1 VANQEHLQ
9 ILRQGVH
16 HWNKWRQ
23 AHREILPDLR
33 NTNLNEKNLSGAN
46 FRRVNFEQ
54 ANLVGA
60 VLSMADLSYTNLS
73 LANLSRANLKKTHLG
88 GAILKGTILN
98 GTKFQRAC
106 MQSTTF
112 INVNLSVAEGL
123 DQVYHLGPSM
133 LDFGTIYLSKGAI
146 EEAFLH
152 GVGIPDIFIDYIRSQ
167 GKAPF
172 NYYSCF
178 ISYAS
183 ENQPF
188 AEHLHND
195 LEAEG
200 VRCWL
205 APVDLKPGD
214 RFPQHIEDA
223 IRHHDK
229 LIVVL
234 SQYSIQSGWVEHEVK
249 LAKERELGGKII
261 LYPVRLDTTY
271 WSSRADWVTY
281 LRSHSH
287 IGNFENWQYSYYYET
302 ELKKLLDALKK
313 G

>member
-1 VANQEHLQ
+1 MANQEHLQ

-23 AHREILPDLR
+23 AHPEILPDLR
-33 NTNLNEKNLSGAN
+33 NTNFNEENYSGAN
-46 FRRVNFEQ
+46 FRRVNFER
-54 ANLVGA
+54 AKLVGA
-60 VLSMADLSYTNLS
+60 VLSTANLSYTNLS
-73 LANLSRANLKKTHLG
+73 LANLSSANLKKTHLG
-88 GAILKGTILN
+88 GATLKETILD
-98 GTKFQRAC
+98 GTKFQKAYLR
-106 MQSTTF
+106 STTF
-112 INVNLSVAEGL
+112 INVNLSVAKGL

-152 GVGIPDIFIDYIRSQ
+152 GVGIPDIFIAYIRSQ

-188 AEHLHND
+188 AERLHND
-195 LEAEG
+195 LETEG

-205 APVDLKPGD
+205 AQIDLKPGD

-234 SQYSIQSGWVEHEVK
+234 SQYSIRSGWVEHEVQ
-249 LAKERELGGKII
+249 LAKEREHGGEII
-261 LYPVRLDTTY
+261 LFPACLDTTY
-271 WSSRADWVTY
+271 LSSWADWVTY
-281 LRSHSH
+281 LRYHSH
-287 IGNFENWQYSYYYET
+287 IGNFENWQNRYHYET
-302 ELKKLLDALKK
+302 ALKKLLDALKK